1 MDSNL
6 NYEKLNSVY
15 SKAMAAARN
24 LISEGW
30 RKSLVDKED
39 SYMSVV
45 VQYNVLYIIFN
56 KIPCIIFVWS
66 PCFIQVITRKCILLN
81 HM

>member
-24 LISEGW
+24 IISEGW

-45 VQYNVLYIIFN
+45 VQYNVLYIIF
-56 KIPCIIFVWS
+56 
-66 PCFIQVITRKCILLN
+66 
-81 HM
+81 